1 MLSKV
6 FYLLFLGGIGGV
18 LGWMLTEPFVKDDI
32 ARKVDWG
39 HLMLYGI
46 ATGGSIGAFIGF
58 GSGLAL
64 GTTRH
69 AFRGFGVGLV
79 VGMLGGWFGV
89 YFGQVLFS
97 VFGATMPII
106 GTIIGRAVGWGAFGA
121 LVGLAEGA
129 VGRSWRRA
137 RQGMIGGFIGGGIG
151 GLLFD
156 AIALASSPIHW
167 AAAPGGEKAGIF
179 SRAIA
184 LTVMGAAIGLFVGL
198 LEVISRKAWIR
209 VVMGRN
215 EGKDYPLDR
224 FPAVIGRYELAEVP
238 LFGDVSVAPQH
249 AQIVRQGGQYLLV
262 DVAGTLIN
270 GQRPS
275 QPVPLYDNDQ
285 IQVGSFTL
293 LFRDK
298 AGSHGYRPVDQ
309 PRSATPP
316 PPSVPQGMC
325 AFCGQRK
332 DPVTGACACSVPAGT
347 AVTVAQSVPTGY
359 GAAPPILAP
368 TATIAGQATALRA
381 VGGVMAGQQILV
393 GPNGLIVGREAGCDL
408 VLPDSTVSRRHARVV
423 IEGGTLVV
431 YDEDST
437 NGTFVN
443 EQRAGRQP
451 LKPGDSLRFG
461 GVQFTVE

>member
-6 FYLLFLGGIGGV
+6 FYLMFLGGIGGA
-18 LGWMLTEPFVKDDI
+18 LGWMLTEPFVKDDV
-32 ARKVDWG
+32 ARKVDWM
-39 HLMLYGI
+39 HLMLYGM

-58 GSGLAL
+58 GSGLSL
-64 GTTRH
+64 GTTQH
-69 AFRGFGVGLV
+69 AFRGFGVGLI
-79 VGMLGGWFGV
+79 VGIVGGWFGV

-97 VFGATMPII
+97 VFELKLPII
-106 GTIIGRAVGWGAFGA
+106 GLIIGRAVGWGAFGA

-137 RQGMIGGFIGGGIG
+137 RQGAIGGFIGGGIG

-156 AIALASSPIHW
+156 AIALASSPVHW
-167 AAAPGGEKAGIF
+167 AAAPGGDKAGIF
-179 SRAIA
+179 SRAVA
-184 LTVMGAAIGLFVGL
+184 LTIMGAAIGLFVGL
-198 LEVISRKAWIR
+198 LEVLSRKAWIR

-224 FPAVIGRYELAEVP
+224 FPAIIGRYELAEVP

-249 AQIVRQGGQYLLV
+249 AQIVKQGGQYLLI
-262 DVAGTLIN
+262 DAAGTLVN
-270 GQRPS
+270 GQRPT

-309 PRSATPP
+309 PRSAAPP
-316 PPSVPQGMC
+316 PPSVPPGMC

-332 DPVTGACACSVPAGT
+332 DPLTGACACSVPTGT
-347 AVTVAQSVPTGY
+347 AAAIAQPVPTGY
-359 GAAPPILAP
+359 GSAPPMMAP
-368 TATIAGQATALRA
+368 TATIPNQATSLRA

-393 GPNGLIVGREAGCDL
+393 GSNGLTIGREAGCDL
-408 VLPDSTVSRRHARVV
+408 VLPDSTVSRRHARLVV
-423 IEGGTLVV
+423 ESGTLVV
-431 YDEDST
+431 YDEGST

-443 EQRAGRQP
+443 EQRISRQP
-451 LKPGDSLRFG
+451 LKAGDTLRFG
-461 GVQFTVE
+461 SVQFKVE